1 MKSVAKTIEGKV
13 FVWALPKDASYE
25 DMTDGPFKYEIS
37 QSSSYHWKTGAVMI
51 HEQDVVVNVPAG
63 IDLISKAFETLE
75 AAKVEAQVE
84 YNKKIMEI
92 DKQIQGLLMLTHQPD
107 GGDIESYDVEGNYMG
122 DGLVGELVDDYRGAD
137 HE

>member
-1 MKSVAKTIEGKV
+1 MKSTAQTVTGTV
-13 FVWALPKDASYE
+13 YVWAVPKDATYE

-51 HEQDVVVNVPAG
+51 HEQDVTVHVPAG
-63 IDLISKAFETLE
+63 IDLISKAFETLN

-92 DKQIQGLLMLTHQPD
+92 DKQIQGLLMLTHQPAEPQ
-107 GGDIESYDVEGNYMG
+107 GDPDFIM
-122 DGLVGELVDDYRGAD
+122 GELVDDYRGAD
-137 HE
+137 AD